1 MDSAVFFVNTYRVD
15 TINYLTFEQPGPNN
29 NNNNSSIQ
37 VIAFLL
43 TFRAGLFKSW
53 LMLTQD

>member
-15 TINYLTFEQPGPNN
+15 TINYLTFEQPGPD

-37 VIAFLL
+37 VITFLL

>member
-15 TINYLTFEQPGPNN
+15 TINYLAFEQPGPD
-29 NNNNSSIQ
+29 NNNSSIQ

-53 LMLTQD
+53 LMLAQD

>member
-1 MDSAVFFVNTYRVD
+1 MDSVVFFVNTYRVD
-15 TINYLTFEQPGPNN
+15 TINYLTFEQPGPD

-37 VIAFLL
+37 VITFLL